1 MGSSEDIK
9 DDVQCFTVREISA
22 SFKAFSE
29 GINIYDTVKTIYGAR
44 YQKSLK

>member
-9 DDVQCFTVREISA
+9 DDMQCFTVREIAA
-22 SFKAFSE
+22 SIKAFSE
-29 GINIYDTVKTIYGAR
+29 GTTIYDIVKTIYGAR